1 MSTDRERG
9 ARDMLKL
16 VKKFVIMLIKIK
28 SKGVLKLVKRLL
40 IVGIA
45 VGALYMSFKSGLVKF
60 LTGNTASAKSGT
72 VAATEATTLSEQDD
86 TSVAETE
93 TVSEGITKYLG
104 EAQTDLSIQICVKNE
119 NAYDAQEDA
128 HVINNIQ
135 VEVSGNKDFEIILGD
150 SVLKDT
156 YDGYDAYVGVMK
168 KTKVTTNFMEKFD
181 GSLKITTAEEEKIMP
196 GQFLMNAKEM
206 VITYVFTPKID
217 GDSTA
222 LSETEVS
229 TEAPT
234 TVAVTT
240 VSQTAEE
247 TVSTKV
253 VENTAGVINNYYM
266 VTEATESS
274 TAEPVTTAT
283 AGAVEQKTSLKVLG
297 IPIYEAQNIV
307 QPTTQETQAE
317 AKAAE
322 AETQGLQAI
331 DGFGTAQSET
341 AYPTQFPTAGQN
353 ETLDEHGQD
362 MLDGVLADLKKGN

>member
-1 MSTDRERG
+1 M
-9 ARDMLKL
+9 
-16 VKKFVIMLIKIK
+16 
-28 SKGVLKLVKRLL
+28 
-40 IVGIA
+40 
-45 VGALYMSFKSGLVKF
+45 
-60 LTGNTASAKSGT
+60 
-72 VAATEATTLSEQDD
+72 
-86 TSVAETE
+86 
-93 TVSEGITKYLG
+93 
-104 EAQTDLSIQICVKNE
+104 
-119 NAYDAQEDA
+119 
-128 HVINNIQ
+128 
-135 VEVSGNKDFEIILGD
+135 
-150 SVLKDT
+150 
-156 YDGYDAYVGVMK
+156 
-168 KTKVTTNFMEKFD
+168 
-181 GSLKITTAEEEKIMP
+181 KITTAEEEKIMP

-222 LSETEVS
+222 ETEVTTALSETEVS

-247 TVSTKV
+247 TVSTKL

-266 VTEATESS
+266 VTEATTISPATELSTESS

-362 MLDGVLADLKKGN
+362 MLDGVLADLKKGD